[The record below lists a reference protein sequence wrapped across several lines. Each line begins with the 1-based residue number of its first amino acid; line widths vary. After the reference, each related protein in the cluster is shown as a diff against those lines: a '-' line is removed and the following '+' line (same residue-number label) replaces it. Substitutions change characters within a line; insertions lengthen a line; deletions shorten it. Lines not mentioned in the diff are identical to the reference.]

1 MDGLAADNPLRM
13 LTMCQLSR
21 LGPDTNI
28 LDSRCYSPLVHINS
42 TTDGLFRSR
51 SRCPLPVFPRQE
63 DNTLSGRPC
72 VQKAEQRP
80 SSSRSQ
86 VHSMHRS
93 VGKYSHGSGGDS
105 VQRASWVLKCG
116 HSYFS
121 AVGAAECIHR
131 LTLIL
136 SLVSRTLWLSARLR
150 SLLILEQPQGSIHC
164 PDRHGWR

>member
-1 MDGLAADNPLRM
+1 
-13 LTMCQLSR
+13 MCEPSR
-21 LGPDTNI
+21 LEPDTSI
-28 LDSRCYSPLVHINS
+28 LESGCSSPLVHINS

-51 SRCPLPVFPRQE
+51 SRCHLPVFPRQE
-63 DNTLSGRPC
+63 PSTLSGRPC
-72 VQKAEQRP
+72 VQKAEQRR

-116 HSYFS
+116 ASYFS
-121 AVGAAECIHR
+121 VVGAVECIHR
-131 LTLIL
+131 LT
-136 SLVSRTLWLSARLR
+136 RLR